1 MRRKLV
7 PERGEMREHALA
19 LPREDGRTSREEED
33 LVELRAVDAGSARL
47 ERAEV
52 EERRDAPK

>member
-1 MRRKLV
+1 
-7 PERGEMREHALA
+7 MREHALA